1 VILLPITV
9 SASGKKKFKVSKRFD
24 QRHQRIA
31 KAGGLALHNVVP
43 VGNQTQRDSGRQDG
57 ELPDRNRGL
66 GLSCGTGAPSRV
78 DDSPRSDTVRRGWRE
93 DETLG
98 ESFG

>member
-24 QRHQRIA
+24 QRYQRIA
-31 KAGGLALHNVVP
+31 KAGGLTLHNVVP
-43 VGNQTQRDSGRQDG
+43 VGDQTQRDSGRQDG

-66 GLSCGTGAPSRV
+66 GLGRGTSAPSRV
-78 DDSPRSDTVRRGWRE
+78 DDSPRSDTV
-93 DETLG
+93 
-98 ESFG
+98 